1 MNALEIIWNQK
12 LMQEDEEMDR
22 HNAELEAMQAE
33 IDRLNRVVLFL
44 RGELDYCKNGFRE
57 LSLNDHFTG
66 IQKASLKARVKSI
79 DHTFAVVDD
88 LGPLRGEV

>member
-1 MNALEIIWNQK
+1 MNCLEIIWNHK

-22 HNAELEAMQAE
+22 RNAELEAMQAE
-33 IDRLNRVVLFL
+33 IDRLNRVVLLL
-44 RGELDYCKNGFRE
+44 RGELNHCKLGFRE
-57 LSLNDHFTG
+57 LELNDHFTG
-66 IQKASLKARVKSI
+66 IQKASLKARVKII